1 MPLKKAKK
9 TNNETV
15 EQTVEQVTP
24 VDSQNITADEVEAI
38 QKQEDIPTASTKKL
52 QLAIQLLAGQF
63 NIDDTF
69 DVFKV
74 DDKGNTMTIGFANL
88 DYAVTIKIKDCTE
101 MGINV

>member
-1 MPLKKAKK
+1 MPLKKKAKK
-9 TNNETV
+9 TNETV
-15 EQTVEQVTP
+15 ETVEQVTP
-24 VDSQNITADEVEAI
+24 VDSQNITTDEVEAI

>member
-9 TNNETV
+9 TDENTV
-15 EQTVEQVTP
+15 EQAVS
-24 VDSQNITADEVEAI
+24 VDSPNINTNEVEAI
-38 QKQEDIPTASTKKL
+38 QKQEDIPTASTRKL

>member
-9 TNNETV
+9 TDENTV
-15 EQTVEQVTP
+15 EQAVSI
-24 VDSQNITADEVEAI
+24 DSPNINTNEVEAI
-38 QKQEDIPTASTKKL
+38 QKQEDIPTASTRKL

-88 DYAVTIKIKDCTE
+88 DYDVTIKIKDCTE